1 MRVVVG
7 VQVDEPRRDVKAVGV
22 DGAGGLVAWDVPMAA
37 MTPSRMPMS
46 PRYLG
51 ARVPSKIRPFRMTVS

>member
-1 MRVVVG
+1 
-7 VQVDEPRRDVKAVGV
+7 
-22 DGAGGLVAWDVPMAA
+22 VPMAA

-51 ARVPSKIRPFRMTVS
+51 ARVPSKIRPFHSCATVGSGVFEGSVERPCAIANLGVRSCG